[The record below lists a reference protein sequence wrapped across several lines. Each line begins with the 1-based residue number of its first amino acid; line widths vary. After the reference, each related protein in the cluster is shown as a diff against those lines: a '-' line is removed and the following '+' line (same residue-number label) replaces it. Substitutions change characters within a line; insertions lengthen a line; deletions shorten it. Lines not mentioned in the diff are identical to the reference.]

1 MKTYEILKM
10 IDEEPKK
17 MIGKRYEQIGGLVS
31 KDFGIGD
38 IAVVTEYFSI
48 TSLGAE
54 KFSRIRLTLNGFE
67 EWREVKEPVSW
78 QEAFVAGLKGK
89 KIKVDG
95 QGLTY
100 PNFENLH
107 FALTYLSERP
117 DYFENLMRSK
127 WYID

>member
-1 MKTYEILKM
+1 MKTWEM
-10 IDEEPKK
+10 IKELMENPN
-17 MIGKRYEQIGGLVS
+17 KRFKYDTGAEW
-31 KDFGIGD
+31 GIVGN
-38 IAVVTEYFSI
+38 VRGSI
-48 TSLGAE
+48 TVVDCSSKNTFPADLSLH
-54 KFSRIRLTLNGFE
+54 KGFVVQD
-67 EWREVKEPVSW
+67 WQEVKEPVSW

-100 PNFENLH
+100 PNFESLH

-117 DYFENLMRSK
+117 DYFENLMRGK